1 MQIEKICQTCGKK
14 FFVPHWRKNAKF
26 CCMECQHKS
35 LHGSNNAICTYCGK
49 SFHIKQSQIDRYN
62 RNCGI
67 FCSRECMNEYRRI
80 WFTGSNN
87 HQFGLKGRL
96 NSSFKDK
103 DLEHKNHN
111 FIDTFVYCPTHPYAD
126 KNGRVARHRLV
137 VELNSTLFNDECFE
151 VVNGVKVLKK
161 GLVVHHKDGNHCN
174 DKITNLEILTR
185 GQHTSY
191 HNKNNP
197 MPRNNTTGQFKKR
210 IAE

>member
-1 MQIEKICQTCGKK
+1 
-14 FFVPHWRKNAKF
+14 
-26 CCMECQHKS
+26 
-35 LHGSNNAICTYCGK
+35 
-49 SFHIKQSQIDRYN
+49 
-62 RNCGI
+62 
-67 FCSRECMNEYRRI
+67 MNEYRRI

-174 DKITNLEILTR
+174 DEITNLEILTR

-197 MPRNNTTGQFKKR
+197 MPRNNITGQFKKR